1 MRDAAAPSRTSIA
14 APARR
19 YRALLGALAVSCLA
33 AACVATAAVPAPA
46 GAAVRPGAPARACSA
61 ESFTWTG
68 DGDET
73 TWGNVKNWSP
83 SNRAPGSCS
92 GDSVDIPVEA
102 NITGMPAA
110 SFADFTIDATAGS
123 DGTLTGGPITVTG
136 HFEWDGSGIEAT
148 VNLPAGATGTIAGPA
163 NNKDLGGSGLGIP
176 GTLNVSGTLN
186 LDALSGDG
194 GSLGIGAGIG
204 QGLIQVQPG
213 GTLTANGEND
223 LSGASCCGGTE
234 NPTLTNDGTIDITS
248 GRIFTEGVVLNQL
261 GAVQVAAGALLDS
274 DSPTQLGAAS
284 SYSGAGQ
291 LLLDISAN
299 PDTIAGTL
307 SLGTGFQLNLGPQ
320 ACLEGTGT
328 IDGPG
333 TFEFTGGNLAAA
345 LTIAKGALM
354 HVTGPGGKNMSTE
367 SCGTADGTVVNH
379 GKILVDQGT
388 LSFGSSGMITNDK
401 GADLSI
407 APGATLTTDSCC
419 GTKKLLINHGTLQV
433 TAPPPGVASGTPA
446 AIEPVPLDNTGTIS
460 VASGQELLLN
470 GAPATFASGTSLTGP
485 GTALVQEPVTASG
498 TVTAGTGTTLDLDQN
513 GSVDGIF
520 SLAGSGALHWTGGA
534 ISGTVSVPSTIA
546 VSISGAVAH
555 SVVNR
560 PNGQASVLT
569 TRGPVSIAA
578 GTAAT
583 ADSVQVGEGDQWV
596 NAGTL
601 TLAKQAAIG
610 APSCCGSTAGLDN
623 TGAMTLSAGGATDDV
638 TAPVVNSGTLKLA
651 SGILAMTAGT
661 YQQTSSGTLAVN
673 FAGTS
678 PGTGF
683 GQLNVTGAV
692 TLAGKLL
699 VSTSGGFTPPSGKPF
714 AVLAY
719 QTHSGKFTTLSG
731 SPSYTVAYHATSMD
745 VVFS

>member
-1 MRDAAAPSRTSIA
+1 MRDAAAPRTSIGG
-14 APARR
+14 PAHR
-19 YRALLGALAVSCLA
+19 YRAMFGALSVSCLA
-33 AACVATAAVPAPA
+33 AACLATAAGPASA
-46 GAAVRPGAPARACSA
+46 GAAARSGGPARACSA

-73 TWGNVKNWSP
+73 TWANVKNWSP
-83 SNRAPGSCS
+83 SNRAPGSCT
-92 GDSVDIPVEA
+92 GDSVDIPTEA
-102 NITGMPAA
+102 NITGMPEA
-110 SFADFTIDATAGS
+110 SFANFTIDSTAGS
-123 DGTLTGGPITVTG
+123 DGSLTGGPITVTG
-136 HFEWDGSGIEAT
+136 HFEWDGSSLETT
-148 VNLPAGATGTIAGPA
+148 VNILAGATGAIAGPA
-163 NNKDLGGSGLGIP
+163 NVKSLGGSGLGIP

-186 LDALSGDG
+186 LDALSAGG
-194 GSLGIGAGIG
+194 GSLGLGAGIG

-223 LSGASCCGGTE
+223 LSGASCCGGTA
-234 NPTLTNDGTIDITS
+234 NPTVTNDGTIDITS
-248 GRIFTEGVVLNQL
+248 GRIFTQGVVLNQL

-274 DSPTQLGAAS
+274 DSPTQLGASS

-291 LLLDISAN
+291 LLLDTAAV

-354 HVTGPGGKNMSTE
+354 HVTGPSGKEMSTE

-388 LSFGSSGMITNDK
+388 LSFGASGMITNDK
-401 GADLSI
+401 GANFSI

-470 GAPATFASGTSLTGP
+470 GAPASFGSGTSLAGSG
-485 GTALVQEPVTASG
+485 GTTLIQEPVTASG
-498 TVTAGTGTTLDLDQN
+498 TVTAGPGATMDLDQN

-520 SLAGSGALHWTGGA
+520 SLAGSGALDWTGGA

-546 VSISGAVAH
+546 VSVSGAVAH

-560 PNGQASVLT
+560 PNSKVSVLT
-569 TRGPVSIAA
+569 THGPVSIAA
-578 GTAAT
+578 GTAT
-583 ADSVQVGEGDQWV
+583 IADSVQVGDGDQWV

-601 TLAKQAAIG
+601 TLAKQASIG
-610 APSCCGSTAGLDN
+610 APSCCGSTPGLDN
-623 TGAMTLSAGGATDDV
+623 TGTMTLSAGGATDGM
-638 TAPVVNSGTLKLA
+638 TTPMVNSGTLKLA

-661 YQQTSSGTLAVN
+661 YQQTSSGTLAVV

-683 GQLNVTGAV
+683 GQLSVSGQV
-692 TLAGKLL
+692 TLAGKLD
-699 VSTSGGFTPPSGKPF
+699 VSTSGGFTPPTGKPF
-714 AVLAY
+714 AVLDY
-719 QTHSGKFTTLSG
+719 QSRSGKFASLAGT
-731 SPSYTVAYHATSMD
+731 PAYTVAYHATSMD